1 MWTVCLESGQW
12 CSVLRVSMFRVACSV
27 CVGHEG
33 LPPSKARTRQS
44 LHSATR
50 PHNLVDNVSQ
60 KPYPKRNGTQRSRTL
75 EKDVY
80 ENKYWI
86 VASLDGLR
94 WSGAGCSIR
103 ST

>member
-12 CSVLRVSMFRVACSV
+12 CSVLRVPCACSV

-33 LPPSKARTRQS
+33 LTPSKARTRQS

-75 EKDVY
+75 ERMLY
-80 ENKYWI
+80 ENECWSM
-86 VASLDGLR
+86 ANLDGLR

-103 ST
+103 STGPV